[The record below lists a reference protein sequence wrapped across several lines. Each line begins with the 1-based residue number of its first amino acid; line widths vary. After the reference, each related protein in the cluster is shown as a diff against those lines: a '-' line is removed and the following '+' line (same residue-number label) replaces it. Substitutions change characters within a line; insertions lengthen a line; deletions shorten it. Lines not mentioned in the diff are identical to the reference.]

1 MKTFLV
7 TVDYGDADYISHAVT
22 ISDEDFEKFLP
33 LIEAISSFEPYIDAF
48 GANRNNWDA
57 MRYDMGGKRTEEIY
71 PQFSE
76 DLLDDFRGKFL
87 SVHDPGG
94 MGFHSIINIQEI
106 TLGKRYVDGN
116 HNKWGYDLEKEYRSR
131 IPKEY
136 YTYKRNSDG
145 KPINC
150 IPFSEMTK
158 DELELIERKDNAW
171 LDFRPDLNRDDWY
184 RKITEMKFDFPWQSD
199 TDKKRE
205 RERR

>member
-7 TVDYGDADYISHAVT
+7 TADYNDADYMSHVVT

-33 LIEAISSFEPYIDAF
+33 LIEAIANFEPYIDAF
-48 GANRNNWDA
+48 GINTHNWDA
-57 MRYDMGGKRTEEIY
+57 IRYDMGGKRPEEIY

-76 DLLDDFRGKFL
+76 DLLDDFRDKFL
-87 SVHDPGG
+87 SMYVPGE

-106 TLGKRYVDGN
+106 TLGKRYVDGSY
-116 HNKWGYDLEKEYRSR
+116 NKLRHKLDKEYQSH

-136 YTYKRNSDG
+136 YTYKRSSDR

-158 DELELIERKDNAW
+158 DELELIEKVDNAW
-171 LDFRPDLNRDDWY
+171 LDFRPDLKRDDWY
-184 RKITEMKFDFPWQSD
+184 RKITEMKFDFPWESD
-199 TDKKRE
+199 PDKKRK